1 MSTLSHRLLP
11 KPSLNHLTASRIR
24 PEQPYSFRIDL
35 LVGISMTKSG
45 TDSIST
51 LIGGMRYAKV
61 LRSRSWRFSFSPSII
76 GMSRW
81 PRWITKRQVG
91 GLSNSVHSWS
101 PGDRGV
107 ASEGG
112 VAWFPRGSEPGSFSW
127 GLTAC
132 QLFQSLDNRE
142 KGNVLVRGV
151 SNVGHG
157 RSFVD
162 LVRIEF
168 LESLL
173 FLSISSFGLK
183 DVISSLQNRRF
194 ESQLLDRWRGG
205 IYH

>member
-1 MSTLSHRLLP
+1 MSTLIHRLSP

-24 PEQPYSFRIDL
+24 PEQPYSFRVDFL
-35 LVGISMTKSG
+35 GGISMTQSVA
-45 TDSIST
+45 DSIST
-51 LIGGMRYAKV
+51 LIGGMRYTKI
-61 LRSRSWRFSFSPSII
+61 LRCRSWRFSFSPSII
-76 GMSRW
+76 SMSRW

-91 GLSNSVHSWS
+91 GLSDSVHSWS

-107 ASEGG
+107 ASEGSI
-112 VAWFPRGSEPGSFSW
+112 AWFPWRREPISFSW
-127 GLTAC
+127 GLTVC
-132 QLFQSLDNRE
+132 QLVQSLVNGE
-142 KGNVLVRGV
+142 KGNILVRGV
-151 SNVGHG
+151 SHVGHG